1 MLHPFY
7 SSHHLHPSSNR
18 HYALPLERLVEL
30 KWACSSYCSTS
41 FQSGHTLLR
50 FPERQTTRK
59 PVGMCCLLAPG
70 RLQNCTRCKNNS
82 NSISSCPKNRT
93 NHKAHN
99 CAGMFVHNATGGF
112 TERRK
117 KTFTNKGLNPSAFH
131 FTACLG
137 RLRRLYAGIFQFRMN
152 TTGHVHRRTGFTLN
166 TVRQRKLPGLTDK
179 GLTDRFW
186 SVSVSWH
193 AFNYN
198 LWVKLTPRPIL
209 KKKERWVW
217 LEHGGF
223 SSAHD
228 NPELCKILHI
238 KGHLLQIKKRKIRV
252 LSCWIIPF
260 CTQSICTHSLHFS
273 PSTSLF
279 LKAKHHSSALSLAE
293 MCTLPTDDL
302 LTWLC
307 CISARPKLPA
317 KRSSIFAA
325 CVTLFHQSLH
335 SFSMR
340 SAGES
345 PHPILTTCRSISLRL
360 VLTLLLL

>member
-1 MLHPFY
+1 
-7 SSHHLHPSSNR
+7 
-18 HYALPLERLVEL
+18 
-30 KWACSSYCSTS
+30 
-41 FQSGHTLLR
+41 
-50 FPERQTTRK
+50 
-59 PVGMCCLLAPG
+59 MCCLLAPG

-99 CAGMFVHNATGGF
+99 CAGMFVHNTTGGF

-137 RLRRLYAGIFQFRMN
+137 RLRRLYPGIFQFRMN
-152 TTGHVHRRTGFTLN
+152 TTGHVYRRTGFTLN
-166 TVRQRKLPGLTDK
+166 TVRQRKQPGLTDK

-238 KGHLLQIKKRKIRV
+238 KGHLLQFKKRKIRV
-252 LSCWIIPF
+252 LSRWIIPF

-273 PSTSLF
+273 PSTSPF
-279 LKAKHHSSALSLAE
+279 FWKPNITHQHSL
-293 MCTLPTDDL
+293 
-302 LTWLC
+302 
-307 CISARPKLPA
+307 
-317 KRSSIFAA
+317 
-325 CVTLFHQSLH
+325 
-335 SFSMR
+335 
-340 SAGES
+340 
-345 PHPILTTCRSISLRL
+345 
-360 VLTLLLL
+360 